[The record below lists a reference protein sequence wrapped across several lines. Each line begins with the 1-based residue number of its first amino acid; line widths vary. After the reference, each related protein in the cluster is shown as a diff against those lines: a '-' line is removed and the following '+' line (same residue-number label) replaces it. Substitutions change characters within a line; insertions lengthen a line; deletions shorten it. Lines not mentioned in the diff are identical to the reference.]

1 MKTKNIL
8 GSKGSE
14 RFKGFK
20 GLLLGA
26 MALLMTA
33 CTLDYEPI
41 STPTE
46 LTEGSQTEESTAVLK
61 DKQAA
66 EDQLTNLYEL
76 FRSRVEHWY
85 VDKLLLAESHSD
97 NAYAGTTG
105 AEVEPYES
113 NAIDASN
120 SVLSRD
126 WTRFL
131 EDIAQS
137 NVLINGLDQLLD
149 NGQVTQTEY
158 NQLKAQG
165 CIFRAIVMFD
175 MAREWGSFP
184 IITSIAKTITAENVE
199 EVYPTYFPP
208 KNTPE
213 ESYAQIIAD
222 LEFGAQYA
230 PEFAQNDRTVMSKTV
245 AQAYLAKVYAER
257 TPQNH
262 AKVIE
267 YADKVIGTAGLALEP
282 NYETLWGFDN
292 GDCVKRNT
300 SEGIL
305 ELHWSVG
312 AGTWASWMFGRC
324 LENPDYYFTWA
335 KWVTP
340 SRDLVSDFEREGDQI
355 RLDQTVHFESC
366 TWSNYYPASNYAF
379 MYKLRSG
386 YNNIYKCRLADIIL
400 IEAEAYAYTGNLA
413 KAAELVNQIRARVGL
428 APLSGDK
435 TSSQEAMIR
444 AVIHE
449 RRLELAM
456 EGERWYDLCRNG
468 MVEEVMNAVYARDN
482 GRLAQKKPFDA
493 NSYLLPIPQT
503 ALDQNANLVQNPGY

>member
-1 MKTKNIL
+1 MKTNVKVTL
-8 GSKGSE
+8 SV
-14 RFKGFK
+14 
-20 GLLLGA
+20 A

-131 EDIAQS
+131 EDIAKS
-137 NVLINGLDQLLD
+137 NVLINGLDQLLE
-149 NGQVTQTEY
+149 NGQVTQNEY
-158 NQLKAQG
+158 NLMKAQG

-213 ESYAQIIAD
+213 ESYAQILAD

-230 PEFAQNDRTVMSKTV
+230 PEFSAGDRTIMTKTV
-245 AQAYLAKVYAER
+245 AQAYLAKVYAEK

-262 AKVIE
+262 SKVIE
-267 YADKVIGTAGLALEP
+267 YADKVI
-282 NYETLWGFDN
+282 
-292 GDCVKRNT
+292 
-300 SEGIL
+300 S
-305 ELHWSVG
+305 
-312 AGTWASWMFGRC
+312 
-324 LENPDYYFTWA
+324 
-335 KWVTP
+335 TP
-340 SRDLVSDFEREGDQI
+340 G
-355 RLDQTVHFESC
+355 
-366 TWSNYYPASNYAF
+366 
-379 MYKLRSG
+379 
-386 YNNIYKCRLADIIL
+386 
-400 IEAEAYAYTGNLA
+400 
-413 KAAELVNQIRARVGL
+413 
-428 APLSGDK
+428 
-435 TSSQEAMIR
+435 
-444 AVIHE
+444 
-449 RRLELAM
+449 
-456 EGERWYDLCRNG
+456 
-468 MVEEVMNAVYARDN
+468 
-482 GRLAQKKPFDA
+482 
-493 NSYLLPIPQT
+493 
-503 ALDQNANLVQNPGY
+503 

>member
-1 MKTKNIL
+1 MKTNNIL
-8 GSKGSE
+8 GSKGS
-14 RFKGFK
+14 R
-20 GLLLGA
+20 GLRCLSGLLGA

-165 CIFRAIVMFD
+165 CIFR
-175 MAREWGSFP
+175 
-184 IITSIAKTITAENVE
+184 
-199 EVYPTYFPP
+199 
-208 KNTPE
+208 
-213 ESYAQIIAD
+213 
-222 LEFGAQYA
+222 
-230 PEFAQNDRTVMSKTV
+230 
-245 AQAYLAKVYAER
+245 
-257 TPQNH
+257 H
-262 AKVIE
+262 HH
-267 YADKVIGTAGLALEP
+267 
-282 NYETLWGFDN
+282 
-292 GDCVKRNT
+292 
-300 SEGIL
+300 
-305 ELHWSVG
+305 LH
-312 AGTWASWMFGRC
+312 RQ
-324 LENPDYYFTWA
+324 DHH
-335 KWVTP
+335 
-340 SRDLVSDFEREGDQI
+340 RR
-355 RLDQTVHFESC
+355 
-366 TWSNYYPASNYAF
+366 
-379 MYKLRSG
+379 
-386 YNNIYKCRLADIIL
+386 KCR
-400 IEAEAYAYTGNLA
+400 
-413 KAAELVNQIRARVGL
+413 RGL
-428 APLSGDK
+428 S
-435 TSSQEAMIR
+435 
-444 AVIHE
+444 H
-449 RRLELAM
+449 
-456 EGERWYDLCRNG
+456 
-468 MVEEVMNAVYARDN
+468 
-482 GRLAQKKPFDA
+482 
-493 NSYLLPIPQT
+493 LLPTQEHSRGVICTNHRRPR
-503 ALDQNANLVQNPGY
+503 VRCPVCS